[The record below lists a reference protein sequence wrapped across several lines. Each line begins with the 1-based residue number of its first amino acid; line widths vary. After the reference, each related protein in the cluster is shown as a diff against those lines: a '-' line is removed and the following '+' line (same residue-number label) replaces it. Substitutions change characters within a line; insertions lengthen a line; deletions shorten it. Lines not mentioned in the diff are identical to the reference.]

1 MRKIVTI
8 MFVCGLFVL
17 VAGQELLAGDIE
29 WGLKT
34 GITRSKA
41 NISQNLPGATITPLK
56 TYSFSSHI
64 AIFFVKDWLG
74 LQPEIHLSIKGFD
87 MLETDQ
93 GQEISSKYKISY
105 IKIPLLISC
114 KFPLAGRLK
123 PGMVIGPYIG
133 LANKVQEV
141 QSAFGVTE
149 ERELGDNLKKTDFGI
164 LLGGNVRYEM
174 GKMTVI
180 LAARYSIGLV
190 SISKDI
196 QQVAYDFDSN
206 DTIKNRALSIM
217 FGIAL
222 NL

>member
-1 MRKIVTI
+1 MGAENRDNT
-8 MFVCGLFVL
+8 LQ
-17 VAGQELLAGDIE
+17 GQYITKPSRGNHNTPQDLL
-29 WGLKT
+29 L
-34 GITRSKA
+34 
-41 NISQNLPGATITPLK
+41 
-56 TYSFSSHI
+56 
-64 AIFFVKDWLG
+64 

-174 GKMTVI
+174 GKLTVI